1 MNIIDLIQ
9 LRLKVYVINMDD
21 NHQNSEELKGETR
34 GIYCVAW
41 GCSNRSMK
49 GSGLKFHRFPLKNMD
64 LLKKW
69 IVAMR
74 REDFAPTSYSRIC
87 GEHFLPT
94 DYYHSTSNFLR
105 KDAVPSEFNFLLH
118 LQKESAPSRRE
129 LKRKMPCEIDPPKGP
144 PPPPPP
150 SAKEPTPPPLERAI
164 KVRDCSVKK
173 GGENIETKGKE
184 KSN

>member
-21 NHQNSEELKGETR
+21 NHKNSEELKGETR

-87 GEHFLPT
+87 G
-94 DYYHSTSNFLR
+94 
-105 KDAVPSEFNFLLH
+105 
-118 LQKESAPSRRE
+118 
-129 LKRKMPCEIDPPKGP
+129 
-144 PPPPPP
+144 
-150 SAKEPTPPPLERAI
+150 
-164 KVRDCSVKK
+164 
-173 GGENIETKGKE
+173 
-184 KSN
+184 